1 MINNYILK
9 SIIYGG
15 IDGII
20 TMFNII
26 SGVTGA
32 KLKSKYIFILG
43 LAVLVSDGLSM
54 GVGDYLSLKA
64 DIKKK
69 SIYDQNKL
77 TKDITPLNNAA
88 ITFISF
94 VIFGMIPIVIYF
106 LINKNPRNKFTK
118 ILLSIIISLF
128 LLGTLQSYYTKEA
141 WYKSGI
147 KLTVFGCVTSILA
160 FNISRFI
167 MKHIK

>member
-1 MINNYILK
+1 MINDYILK

-26 SGVTGA
+26 AGITGA
-32 KLKSKYIFILG
+32 KLNSKYIFILG
-43 LAVLVSDGLSM
+43 LAVLISDGLSM

-64 DIKKK
+64 DMKKK
-69 SIYDQNKL
+69 SKHLQNKL
-77 TKDITPLNNAA
+77 TKDISPLNNGI
-88 ITFISF
+88 ITFSSF
-94 VIFGMIPIVIYF
+94 VVFGMIPISIYF
-106 LINKNPRNKFTK
+106 LINGNTKHKFNK

-128 LLGTLQSYYTKEA
+128 LLGTLQSYYTDEE
-141 WYKSGI
+141 WYKAGA
-147 KLTVFGCVTSILA
+147 KLTIFGCVTSIIA

-167 MKHIK
+167 MKYLK